1 MFSQLQGAFD
11 SVQELLRSSVVGT
24 RSTDSRVIFA
34 LSGVVGVWL
43 GWGGL
48 MTIMFIALDALFLQK
63 VKALLA
69 DKWSNDA
76 TTNFSTV
83 VRFDFAGGMG
93 RKTRT
98 KPAKSGTTR

>member
-1 MFSQLQGAFD
+1 MAGVGRAND
-11 SVQELLRSSVVGT
+11 HNVHRS
-24 RSTDSRVIFA
+24 
-34 LSGVVGVWL
+34 
-43 GWGGL
+43 GL
-48 MTIMFIALDALFLQK
+48 TPALFLQK

-93 RKTRT
+93 RKTHT